1 MAVFQIHGEEL
12 QPKMRMKNNLL
23 LRRILTSW

>member
-1 MAVFQIHGEEL
+1 MAVFQIHREEL
-12 QPKMRMKNNLL
+12 QPKMRMMNNLL